1 MVEGRLGPP
10 AHRQRA
16 DIMPPVTD
24 TVGDSRAANLQ
35 RMGRPLIVA
44 GILVWG
50 VWVIVK
56 LTGGDPQLEYFL
68 PFHLLGVIP
77 GSILSRW
84 ATVKRWIGK

>member
-1 MVEGRLGPP
+1 
-10 AHRQRA
+10 
-16 DIMPPVTD
+16 MPPVTD

-35 RMGRPLIVA
+35 KMGRPLIVA

-56 LTGGDPQLEYFL
+56 LTGGDPHLEYFL
-68 PFHLLGVIP
+68 AFHLLGVIP

-84 ATVKRWIGK
+84 GAVQRWMLRRGS